1 MKRLWTSVTKGL
13 LTSVLAAGVGI
24 VAGPL
29 SAAPAD
35 LMSGDTSHSGV
46 ILYAWSK
53 TGGKPPFQNTQQNKG
68 QLEKAQFARLEEKS
82 GEAMDENKSLYHG
95 VQGKHPPYRRN
106 W

>member
-1 MKRLWTSVTKGL
+1 MKRLWTSVAKGL
-13 LTSVLAAGVGI
+13 LTSVLVAGIGI

-35 LMSGDTSHSGV
+35 LMTGDTSH
-46 ILYAWSK
+46 LYAWSK
-53 TGGKPPFQNTQQNKG
+53 TGGKAPFRNTQQNKE

-82 GEAMDENKSLYHG
+82 GEARDENKSMYHG